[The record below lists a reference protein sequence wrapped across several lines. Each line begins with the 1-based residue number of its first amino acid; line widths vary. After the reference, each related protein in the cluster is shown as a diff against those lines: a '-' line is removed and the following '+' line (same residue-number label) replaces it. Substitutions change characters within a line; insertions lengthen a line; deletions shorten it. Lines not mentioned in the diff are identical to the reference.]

1 MPSLPFDVT
10 ASYEYFNST
19 RGTIC
24 QGKCINHI
32 YICSSSSLGFTTD
45 VYYIETAVADSFIF
59 LDTQDINAFADV
71 YAKKLTFASNL
82 GIPAANSSQ
91 QLIAATKAIFRPGL
105 VLQDGIT
112 TQRIAFVG
120 PTDTDYAFTEAKGIT
135 YLTST
140 VFGTGNLT
148 GQIVTVYNRLNDGF
162 VKSSLPGYGGW
173 RIASRFLTAIVRSF
187 LYIFPCLISCPR

>member
-1 MPSLPFDVT
+1 MRFLFPAISLLFL
-10 ASYEYFNST
+10 
-19 RGTIC
+19 
-24 QGKCINHI
+24 
-32 YICSSSSLGFTTD
+32 CSSSSLGFTTD

-71 YAKKLTFASNL
+71 YAKRLTFASNI

-105 VLQDGIT
+105 VLQDAIT

-140 VFGTGNLT
+140 VFGTGNLIR
-148 GQIVTVYNRLNDGF
+148 QIVTVYSRLDDTF
-162 VKSSLPGYGGW
+162 VETSLPGYGGW
-173 RIASRFLTAIVRSF
+173 RIASRFLTDILRSF
-187 LYIFPCLISCPR
+187 LYTFPCLISCPR